1 MIDPYRVLGVSE
13 SATNEEIKKAYRR
26 LSRQYHP
33 DANINNPNKDEAEMK
48 FKEVQQAYEQII
60 KERESGS
67 SYAYRERQESG
78 YDRYGGFG
86 GFRQE
91 NRRQESPRM
100 QAVRNYLNSGHFAE
114 ALHVLSEIVEAERDG
129 NWYFYS
135 ALANI
140 RVGNSILALDH
151 ARRAVQLEPDNM
163 QFRSLLAQIESG
175 GNWYQS
181 MGEAYGSPIGKV
193 GNCCMDIIC
202 FHLFCGCC
210 CC

>member
-1 MIDPYRVLGVSE
+1 MTDPYRVLEVSE

-26 LSRQYHP
+26 LSRKYHP

-60 KERESGS
+60 KEREYGGS
-67 SYAYRERQESG
+67 ST
-78 YDRYGGFG
+78 YGPQRGAGFG
-86 GFRQE
+86 GFSSFGQE
-91 NRRQESPRM
+91 NRRQESIRM

-114 ALHVLSEIVEAERDG
+114 ALHVLSEITEGERDG

-135 ALANI
+135 AFANSG
-140 RVGNSILALDH
+140 VGNSILALDH
-151 ARRAVQLEPDNM
+151 ARRAVQMEPDNM
-163 QFRSLLAQIESG
+163 QFRNLLAQIESG

-181 MGEAYGSPIGKV
+181 MGEAYGNPVGQM
-193 GNCCMDIIC
+193 GNCCMQIVC

-210 CC
+210 C

>member
-1 MIDPYRVLGVSE
+1 MTDPYRVLGVSE

-60 KERESGS
+60 KEREYGS
-67 SYAYRERQESG
+67 SYTNGERQGSG
-78 YDRYGGFG
+78 YGNYGGFG
-86 GFRQE
+86 GFGQE

-114 ALHVLSEIVEAERDG
+114 ALHVLSEITEAERDG

-135 ALANI
+135 AFANI
-140 RVGNSILALDH
+140 QVGNSILALDH
-151 ARRAVQLEPDNM
+151 ARRAVQMEPDNM

-181 MGEAYGSPIGKV
+181 MGETYGNPVGRM
-193 GNCCMDIIC
+193 GNCCMEMIC

-210 CC
+210 C